1 MEKVQEFSVS
11 VKKEEKDQVEICV
24 ANSQSEGS
32 RPVVSCTDA
41 KMVKDL
47 IINQEE
53 VLSAYPPV
61 KEEGDWIEQLMKE
74 FFKDIK

>member
-1 MEKVQEFSVS
+1 MEKVQEFSIS
-11 VKKEEKDQVEICV
+11 VNKKEKDQVEICV
-24 ANSQSEGS
+24 ANSQTKGS
-32 RPVVSCTDA
+32 KPADVE
-41 KMVKDL
+41 MVKDL

>member
-1 MEKVQEFSVS
+1 MEKVQEFYVS
-11 VKKEEKDQVEICV
+11 VNKKEKDQVEICV
-24 ANSQSEGS
+24 ANSQTEGS
-32 RPVVSCTDA
+32 KPADVE
-41 KMVKDL
+41 MVKDL

-53 VLSAYPPV
+53 FLSAYPLV

>member
-1 MEKVQEFSVS
+1 MEKVQQFSIS
-11 VKKEEKDQVEICV
+11 IKKEENDQVEICV
-24 ANSQSEGS
+24 ANSQTEGS
-32 RPVVSCTDA
+32 RPADV

-53 VLSAYPPV
+53 VLSAYPSV
-61 KEEGDWIEQLMKE
+61 KEEGDWIKQLMKE

>member
-1 MEKVQEFSVS
+1 MEKVHEFSVS

-24 ANSQSEGS
+24 ANSQTEGS
-32 RPVVSCTDA
+32 KLVDVE
-41 KMVKDL
+41 MVKDL

-61 KEEGDWIEQLMKE
+61 KEEGNWIEQLMKE

>member
-1 MEKVQEFSVS
+1 MEKVQEFYVS
-11 VKKEEKDQVEICV
+11 VNKKEKDQVEICV
-24 ANSQSEGS
+24 ANSQTKGS
-32 RPVVSCTDA
+32 KPADVE
-41 KMVKDL
+41 MVKDL

>member
-1 MEKVQEFSVS
+1 MEKVQEFYVS
-11 VKKEEKDQVEICV
+11 VNKEEKDQVEICV
-24 ANSQSEGS
+24 ANSQTEGS
-32 RPVVSCTDA
+32 KPADVE
-41 KMVKDL
+41 MVKDL

>member
-1 MEKVQEFSVS
+1 MQEFSVF
-11 VKKEEKDQVEICV
+11 VKKKEKDQVEICV

-32 RPVVSCTDA
+32 KPTVSCTDVE
-41 KMVKDL
+41 MVKDL

>member
-1 MEKVQEFSVS
+1 MEKVQEFYVS
-11 VKKEEKDQVEICV
+11 VNKEEKDQVEICV
-24 ANSQSEGS
+24 ANSQTEGS
-32 RPVVSCTDA
+32 NPADVE
-41 KMVKDL
+41 MVKDL

>member
-1 MEKVQEFSVS
+1 MEKVQEFSIS

-24 ANSQSEGS
+24 ATSQIEGS
-32 RPVVSCTDA
+32 KPVDV
-41 KMVKDL
+41 KMVKYL

-53 VLSAYPPV
+53 VLSAYPLI
-61 KEEGDWIEQLMKE
+61 KEEGNWIEQLMNE

>member
-1 MEKVQEFSVS
+1 MEKVQGFSVS

-32 RPVVSCTDA
+32 KPADVE
-41 KMVKDL
+41 MVKDL